1 MEKVP
6 AESPR
11 GEEPFITNTL
21 VRFTVASISFYGNMN
36 DITIWVFILWAKFQV
51 KQASRL
57 SSLQVWSFETTWM
70 SQEARRTLL
79 RRGLSSKQSL
89 QLYWCQNDFPQFNS
103 NYIRRHRCWVREN
116 NFNPGLFCSSQGE
129 SSEKNQI
136 KNVPNSKF
144 SQIKSAFATTIWAVL
159 ITRFHGQLFQ
169 LNYRLSFVIGK
180 CSFYKNTYHDNS
192 YYDTLRIIALISC
205 SAAFTVCR

>member
-21 VRFTVASISFYGNMN
+21 VRFTVASISFYGNKN

-70 SQEARRTLL
+70 SRTLL
-79 RRGLSSKQSL
+79 REDSPPNSPYSFTDAKMIFLSLTVIIFAAIGVEFERIISTLAYFVQAKVSPVRKIKLRTSQIASFHWSRAL
-89 QLYWCQNDFPQFNS
+89 LL
-103 NYIRRHRCWVREN
+103 RR
-116 NFNPGLFCSSQGE
+116 FGLF
-129 SSEKNQI
+129 
-136 KNVPNSKF
+136 
-144 SQIKSAFATTIWAVL
+144 
-159 ITRFHGQLFQ
+159 
-169 LNYRLSFVIGK
+169 
-180 CSFYKNTYHDNS
+180 
-192 YYDTLRIIALISC
+192 
-205 SAAFTVCR
+205 